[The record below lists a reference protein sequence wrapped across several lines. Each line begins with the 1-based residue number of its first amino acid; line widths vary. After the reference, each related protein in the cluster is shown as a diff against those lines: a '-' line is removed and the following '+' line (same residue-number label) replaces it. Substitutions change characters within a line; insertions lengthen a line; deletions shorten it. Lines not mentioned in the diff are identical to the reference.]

1 MPGSEDGYGAT
12 SPSTKLTRRPRK
24 PTLPLNHFETN
35 KVFKEIN
42 KQIKKELLMRQGFSV
57 QKVPL
62 TRWEKSQM
70 ITASEFLQI

>member
-1 MPGSEDGYGAT
+1 M
-12 SPSTKLTRRPRK
+12 SPSINKTRRLRK
-24 PTLPLNHFETN
+24 PTQPKTLPPFETN

-42 KQIKKELLMRQGFSV
+42 NQIQKELLMRQGFSV